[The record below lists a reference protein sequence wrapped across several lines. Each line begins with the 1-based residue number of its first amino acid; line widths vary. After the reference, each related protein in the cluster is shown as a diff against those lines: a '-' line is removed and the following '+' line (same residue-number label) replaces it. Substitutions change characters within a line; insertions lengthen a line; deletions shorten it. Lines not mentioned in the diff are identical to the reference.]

1 MRNMIPM
8 LPLPNEDP
16 VMTSDGSVDMIGG
29 EVRVVSVG
37 VY

>member
-1 MRNMIPM
+1 MMSNLPIPSD
-8 LPLPNEDP
+8 EP
-16 VMTSDGSVDMIGG
+16 VITSDGSVDMVGG

>member
-1 MRNMIPM
+1 MIPM
-8 LPLPNEDP
+8 LPIPNDEP
-16 VMTSDGSVDMIGG
+16 VVTSDGSVDMIGG

>member
-1 MRNMIPM
+1 MMMNLPIPSD
-8 LPLPNEDP
+8 EP

>member
-1 MRNMIPM
+1 MIPM
-8 LPLPNEDP
+8 LPLPSDEP
-16 VMTSDGSVDMIGG
+16 VITSDGSVDMFGG

>member
-1 MRNMIPM
+1 MMEMFLTPTEPM
-8 LPLPNEDP
+8 Q
-16 VMTSDGSVDMIGG
+16 TSDGSVDMIGG

>member
-1 MRNMIPM
+1 MMLNLPISSDDPM
-8 LPLPNEDP
+8 
-16 VMTSDGSVDMIGG
+16 MTSDGSVDMIGG